1 MDLWVS
7 VVEVIKSFV
16 LEINDTQF
24 TLVDIDGKF
33 EVI

>member
-1 MDLWVS
+1 MGECI
-7 VVEVIKSFV
+7 VEVIKSFV